1 MAKHVTK
8 AEADSAYMRTDY
20 ASAIQIYEQLLEYGE
35 AAEIY
40 YNLGNSYYKTGE
52 IAKAILNY
60 ERALLLK
67 PNNEDIRVNL
77 EIARGK
83 TVDKVNAIPELF
95 FIAWGKSF
103 INSLGVDSWGIL
115 GILSFVLLLVSLCCF
130 IFMKRFLWRRIAFS
144 LSIVLVFVCAWSNLA
159 ASQQKKNL
167 LIRND
172 AIIMLPSVIVRSTP
186 DESGTSLFILH
197 EGRKVSVD
205 VNDSM
210 KEWKEMCV
218 AESFDCPQTLVA
230 GGMSRFLSVR
240 NALAKVPDGA
250 VVAIHDGVRPFVSPE
265 LIRRMRAMMSEE
277 VRALI
282 PVVPV
287 VDTLKS
293 LDPSVPDPVRA
304 DTVAVQTPQMFLSED
319 IRKAYGQPYDL
330 SFTDDASVAARAGIP
345 VATTE
350 GERFNIKI
358 TTREDLVFGEAI
370 LSLRRP

>member
-1 MAKHVTK
+1 MKKLLIYILLLVPGSTVCGQDSLQVDSIKTNSEKAAVAKHVTK

-210 KEWKEMCV
+210 KEWKEIRL
-218 AESFDCPQTLVA
+218 ED
-230 GGMSRFLSVR
+230 G
-240 NALAKVPDGA
+240 KVGWVPA
-250 VVAIHDGVRPFVSPE
+250 QAIEF
-265 LIRRMRAMMSEE
+265 I
-277 VRALI
+277 
-282 PVVPV
+282 
-287 VDTLKS
+287 
-293 LDPSVPDPVRA
+293 
-304 DTVAVQTPQMFLSED
+304 
-319 IRKAYGQPYDL
+319 
-330 SFTDDASVAARAGIP
+330 
-345 VATTE
+345 
-350 GERFNIKI
+350 
-358 TTREDLVFGEAI
+358 
-370 LSLRRP
+370 

>member
-1 MAKHVTK
+1 MDRKFYAVVV
-8 AEADSAYMRTDY
+8 AGGSGSRMGADVPKQFLRLDGKPILRRT
-20 ASAIQIYEQLLEYGE
+20 LESFVE
-35 AAEIY
+35 AAPDVK
-40 YNLGNSYYKTGE
+40 L
-52 IAKAILNY
+52 
-60 ERALLLK
+60 
-67 PNNEDIRVNL
+67 V
-77 EIARGK
+77 
-83 TVDKVNAIPELF
+83 TVLP
-95 FIAWGKSF
+95 
-103 INSLGVDSWGIL
+103 
-115 GILSFVLLLVSLCCF
+115 
-130 IFMKRFLWRRIAFS
+130 RR
-144 LSIVLVFVCAWSNLA
+144 W
-159 ASQQKKNL
+159 
-167 LIRND
+167 
-172 AIIMLPSVIVRSTP
+172 
-186 DESGTSLFILH
+186 
-197 EGRKVSVD
+197 
-205 VNDSM
+205 M

-293 LDPSVPDPVRA
+293 INPSVPDPVRA
-304 DTVAVQTPQMFLSED
+304 DTVEVQTPQMFLSED
-319 IRKAYGQPYDL
+319 IRRAYGQPYDL

>member
-1 MAKHVTK
+1 MDRKFYAVVVAGGSGSRMGSEVPKQFLRLEGK
-8 AEADSAYMRTDY
+8 PILRRT
-20 ASAIQIYEQLLEYGE
+20 LESFME
-35 AAEIY
+35 AAPDVK
-40 YNLGNSYYKTGE
+40 L
-52 IAKAILNY
+52 
-60 ERALLLK
+60 
-67 PNNEDIRVNL
+67 V
-77 EIARGK
+77 
-83 TVDKVNAIPELF
+83 TVLP
-95 FIAWGKSF
+95 
-103 INSLGVDSWGIL
+103 
-115 GILSFVLLLVSLCCF
+115 
-130 IFMKRFLWRRIAFS
+130 RR
-144 LSIVLVFVCAWSNLA
+144 W
-159 ASQQKKNL
+159 
-167 LIRND
+167 
-172 AIIMLPSVIVRSTP
+172 
-186 DESGTSLFILH
+186 
-197 EGRKVSVD
+197 
-205 VNDSM
+205 M

-265 LIRRMRAMMSEE
+265 LIRRMRAMMLDE

-293 LDPSVPDPVRA
+293 LNPSVPDPVRA

-319 IRKAYGQPYDL
+319 IRRAYGQPYDL

-370 LSLRRP
+370 LSLRQP